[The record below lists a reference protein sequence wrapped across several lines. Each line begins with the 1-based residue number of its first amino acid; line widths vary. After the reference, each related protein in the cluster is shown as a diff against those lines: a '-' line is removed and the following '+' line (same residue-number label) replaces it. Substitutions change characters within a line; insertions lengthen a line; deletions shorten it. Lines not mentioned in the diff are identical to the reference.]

1 MHNKEVK
8 DGLEMEL
15 SCRILVNVLVQL
27 QGYRDYSENV
37 NTNSIYNP
45 FQEMYFFTASIKAM
59 QQNSFMYLCSE
70 EPSSTKKR
78 SDFCPHHLSNNL

>member
-37 NTNSIYNP
+37 NTNSVHNP
-45 FQEMYFFTASIKAM
+45 FQEMYFFHSINK
-59 QQNSFMYLCSE
+59 
-70 EPSSTKKR
+70 
-78 SDFCPHHLSNNL
+78 SNAAKQLYVPL